1 MERVQFQ
8 QEQASLKRDWYWC
21 FADREHRRCSL
32 SSRTSSRRVCSL
44 RYAGRVLDSSLRLM
58 YQTARGKADHEAA
71 HRV

>member
-44 RYAGRVLDSSLRLM
+44 RYACCVLESSLGLTYRI
-58 YQTARGKADHEAA
+58 ARGQADNETA